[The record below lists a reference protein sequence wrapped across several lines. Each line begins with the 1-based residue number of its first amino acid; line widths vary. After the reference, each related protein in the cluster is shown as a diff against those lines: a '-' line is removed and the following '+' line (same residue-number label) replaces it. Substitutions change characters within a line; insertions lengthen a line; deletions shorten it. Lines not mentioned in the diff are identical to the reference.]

1 MSAARL
7 ISHFTL
13 TKRGGGLD
21 LDEKKQEA
29 GVYLYIPMVLTV
41 AFLIGCFS
49 VSLAA
54 VRRNVSGLTA
64 DVSVSQSDRADG
76 RGTVRR
82 SALKE
87 SEGLRYRMVS
97 AADVYEL
104 RPRQAAPS
112 EKDSASST
120 ENASAA
126 TTNATSATTNA
137 TSTTEEK
144 NTATEPETTAAE
156 PETVPTQPTQPE
168 KEVLVLPND
177 HYINFTPPKEDRV
190 AYLTFDDGPSEYTEE
205 ILDILD
211 YYDVK
216 ATFFVI
222 YHKDMA
228 DKYKAIVDRGH
239 TIALHT
245 YTHDYKKIYR
255 SEKAFFNEIA
265 QISNYVYSVTGV
277 RSKIIRFPGGSSN
290 TVSNYYC
297 RDIMKT
303 LKKSVPAR
311 GYVYHD
317 WNVDS
322 GDAVATNL
330 APEKLLANVQAR
342 LNKYRKP
349 DILMHDTGASKRT
362 TVDTLPAIIEYI
374 YSQGYTMDKLTLDS
388 YAVHHDW

>member
-1 MSAARL
+1 MA
-7 ISHFTL
+7 
-13 TKRGGGLD
+13 
-21 LDEKKQEA
+21 EKKQET
-29 GVYLYIPMVLTV
+29 GVYLYVPMVLTV
-41 AFLIGCFS
+41 AFLIGCLS
-49 VSLAA
+49 VALVA
-54 VRRNVSGLTA
+54 VRQNGSGLTA
-64 DVSVSQSDRADG
+64 DASVSQSDSAGG
-76 RGTVRR
+76 RSVVRR

-97 AADVYEL
+97 AADVYEV

-112 EKDSASST
+112 DKSSDSST
-120 ENASAA
+120 EKAAPA
-126 TTNATSATTNA
+126 TTSTTSVTEKDTSTTEI

-144 NTATEPETTAAE
+144 TTATEPETTATE
-156 PETVPTQPTQPE
+156 PETVSTQPAEPE

-177 HYINFTPPKEDRV
+177 HYINFTPPKEDHV

-245 YTHDYKKIYR
+245 YSHNYKKVYR
-255 SEKAFFNEIA
+255 SEKAFFNEIT

-277 RSKIIRFPGGSSN
+277 RSRIIRFPGGSSN

-322 GDAVATNL
+322 GDAAATNL

-349 DILMHDTGASKRT
+349 DILMHDTGESKRT

-374 YSQGYTMDKLTLDS
+374 YSQGYTMEKLTLDS

>member
-1 MSAARL
+1 MA
-7 ISHFTL
+7 
-13 TKRGGGLD
+13 
-21 LDEKKQEA
+21 EKKQET
-29 GVYLYIPMVLTV
+29 GIYLYIPMVLML
-41 AFLIGCFS
+41 AFLIGCLS
-49 VSLAA
+49 VALVA
-54 VRRNVSGLTA
+54 VRQNGRGLTA
-64 DVSVSQSDRADG
+64 NVSVSQSDSAGG
-76 RGTVRR
+76 RSVVRR

-97 AADVYEL
+97 AADVYEV
-104 RPRQAAPS
+104 RPKQAAPS
-112 EKDSASST
+112 DKSSDSST
-120 ENASAA
+120 EKAAAA
-126 TTNATSATTNA
+126 TTSTTSVTEKD
-137 TSTTEEK
+137 TSTTEEQT
-144 NTATEPETTAAE
+144 TATEPETTATE
-156 PETVPTQPTQPE
+156 PETVSTQPAEPE
-168 KEVLVLPND
+168 KEELVLPND
-177 HYINFTPPKEDRV
+177 HYINFIPPKEDHV

-245 YTHDYKKIYR
+245 YTHNYKKVYR
-255 SEKAFFNEIA
+255 SEKAFFNEIT

-322 GDAVATNL
+322 GDAAVTNL

-342 LNKYRKP
+342 LTKYRKP

-388 YAVHHDW
+388 YAVHHEW

>member
-1 MSAARL
+1 MA
-7 ISHFTL
+7 
-13 TKRGGGLD
+13 
-21 LDEKKQEA
+21 EKKQET
-29 GVYLYIPMVLTV
+29 GVYLYVPMVLTV

-97 AADVYEL
+97 AADVYEV
-104 RPRQAAPS
+104 RPRQAVS
-112 EKDSASST
+112 SDKSSDSST
-120 ENASAA
+120 EKAAAAA
-126 TTNATSATTNA
+126 TNTTSATEKDTP
-137 TSTTEEK
+137 TTEEQTTTTVAETTVTQPET
-144 NTATEPETTAAE
+144 TATEPET
-156 PETVPTQPTQPE
+156 VSTQPAEPE

-177 HYINFTPPKEDRV
+177 HYINFIPPKEDHV

-245 YTHDYKKIYR
+245 YSHNYKKVYS
-255 SEKAFFNEIA
+255 SEKAFFNELTR
-265 QISNYVYSVTGV
+265 ISNHIYGVTGV
-277 RSKIIRFPGGSSN
+277 RTKIIRFPGGSSN
-290 TVSNYYC
+290 TVGDRYC
-297 RDIMKT
+297 KNIMQT
-303 LKKSVPAR
+303 LKKSVPAK
-311 GYVYHD
+311 GYIYHD

-322 GDAVATNL
+322 GDATADNL
-330 APEKLLANVQAR
+330 APEKLLGNVQAR
-342 LNKYRKP
+342 LTKY
-349 DILMHDTGASKRT
+349 DTVNILMHDAGTATRT

-374 YSQGYTMDKLTLDS
+374 YSQGYTMEKLTPDS

>member
-1 MSAARL
+1 M
-7 ISHFTL
+7 
-13 TKRGGGLD
+13 
-21 LDEKKQEA
+21 DEKKQEA